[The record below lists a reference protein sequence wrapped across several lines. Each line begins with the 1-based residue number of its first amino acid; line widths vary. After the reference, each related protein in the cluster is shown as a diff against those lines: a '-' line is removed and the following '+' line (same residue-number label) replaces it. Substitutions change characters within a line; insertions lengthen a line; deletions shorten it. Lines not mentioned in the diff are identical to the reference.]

1 MCFEEIQE
9 DEITMLTA
17 EISNKLKILETTVS
31 EFKEL
36 VDKIDCEFPH
46 PKLVRHGDRYVFR
59 HKPQERSDT
68 LASYLKLVR
77 IISLLKACLH
87 LIHKGHMQEVY
98 VLCRA
103 IDEAEDDITFFA
115 LPLGETGTHE
125 RQMRL
130 LKEFYQEEHD
140 DPNDPLSNS
149 KRDRVPRKS
158 IWAASARIPNDAAA
172 PDSFLKNM
180 KSIYSTFS
188 GYVHG
193 TYVTIMEMYHPSK
206 QKYQM
211 YGMLNSSRIFE
222 CIDNLPN
229 HICRA
234 LSALESLSHRIKRL
248 DIAKSAL
255 ELNCNLAE
263 KTDCMHAEGIAR
275 MKRRLDP
282 DFLRKAN

>member
-1 MCFEEIQE
+1 
-9 DEITMLTA
+9 MLTA
-17 EISNKLKILETTVS
+17 EISNKLKLLETTVS

-46 PKLVRHGDRYVFR
+46 PKLVGHGDGYVFR
-59 HKPQERSDT
+59 HRPQERSDT

-87 LIHKGHMQEVY
+87 LIHKGHVQEVY
-98 VLCRA
+98 ILCRA
-103 IDEAEDDITFFA
+103 IDEAEGDINFFA
-115 LPLGETGTHE
+115 LPLRKTGTDE

-130 LKEFYQEEHD
+130 LNEFYQEEHD

-158 IWAASARIPNDAAA
+158 IWAASASIPNDAAD
-172 PDSFLKNM
+172 PDSFLKDV

-211 YGMLNSSRIFE
+211 YGIPNSFRTFE
-222 CIDNLPN
+222 CINNLPN
-229 HICRA
+229 HIYRA
-234 LSALESLSHRIKRL
+234 LLALEVLSCRIKRL
-248 DIAKSAL
+248 DIAKAAL
-255 ELNCNLAE
+255 KLNCDLAE
-263 KTDCMHAEGIAR
+263 KTDCMSAEGIASL
-275 MKRRLDP
+275 KRRLDR
-282 DFLRKAN
+282 DFLQKAN